1 MKNYEKLLDIVKSE
15 ADLEEYLASRQS
27 NSDTNGAD
35 ANGADANEASQPSYE
50 ELYHLSKIRQNL
62 LDWYEFDADAKLL
75 EIGAE
80 CGALTGLFAKKV
92 AQVVAFDEDED
103 KCIVNRARLS
113 GNEAVTVV
121 SSAEYVD
128 RPDLAA
134 SDAKSEDDAKI
145 DDAKGANSG
154 KSDKK
159 KKDAASKIKSAITKT
174 KKAISKKPEKY
185 DYVTI
190 VGKFTDE
197 KLDMAVDHL
206 ASKGKIIIAVDN
218 KFGLKNWTT
227 AARPNLATKD
237 EIVEKA
243 LEKKLKLTSTYY
255 PVPDFTFPLEVYS
268 EYNLPK
274 EGAIR
279 TAAPEFEQDKTLLMD
294 EPTAFSE
301 MIREGRFDEYA
312 NSYILIFEKKGGR
325 K

>member
-27 NSDTNGAD
+27 NSD
-35 ANGADANEASQPSYE
+35 ANGADANDASQPSYE

-62 LDWYEFDADAKLL
+62 LDWYEFDGDAKLL

-80 CGALTGLFAKKV
+80 CGALTGMFAKKV

-154 KSDKK
+154 KSDGK

-243 LEKKLKLTSTYY
+243 MEKKLKLTSTYY

>member
-27 NSDTNGAD
+27 NSD

-62 LDWYEFDADAKLL
+62 LDWYEFDGDAKLL

-80 CGALTGLFAKKV
+80 CGALTGMFAKKV

-113 GNEAVTVV
+113 GNDAVTVV

-145 DDAKGANSG
+145 DDAKAANSG
-154 KSDKK
+154 KSDGK

>member
-35 ANGADANEASQPSYE
+35 ANEASQPSYE

-62 LDWYEFDADAKLL
+62 LDWYEFDGDAKLL

-103 KCIVNRARLS
+103 KCAVNRARFS
-113 GNEAVTVV
+113 GNDAVTVV

-134 SDAKSEDDAKI
+134 SDAKSEDDAKGT
-145 DDAKGANSG
+145 KSSG
-154 KSDKK
+154 KSDGK

-190 VGKFTDE
+190 IGKFTDE
-197 KLDMAVDHL
+197 KLEMAVDHL

-237 EIVEKA
+237 EIVGKA

-279 TAAPEFEQDKTLLMD
+279 TASPEFEQDKTLLMD

>member
-35 ANGADANEASQPSYE
+35 ANEASQPSYE

-62 LDWYEFDADAKLL
+62 LDWYEFDGDAKLL

-103 KCIVNRARLS
+103 KCAVNRARFS
-113 GNEAVTVV
+113 GNDAVTVV

-134 SDAKSEDDAKI
+134 SDAKSEDDAKGT
-145 DDAKGANSG
+145 KSSG
-154 KSDKK
+154 KSDGK

-190 VGKFTDE
+190 IGKFTDE
-197 KLDMAVDHL
+197 KLEMAVDHL

-279 TAAPEFEQDKTLLMD
+279 TASPEFEQDKTLLMD

>member
-1 MKNYEKLLDIVKSE
+1 MTDKEFDHCMDQIGRGEKEGLRRIY
-15 ADLEEYLASRQS
+15 EEYGTFIYKTLLSTVKIPQDAEDLT
-27 NSDTNGAD
+27 SD
-35 ANGADANEASQPSYE
+35 
-50 ELYHLSKIRQNL
+50 
-62 LDWYEFDADAKLL
+62 
-75 EIGAE
+75 
-80 CGALTGLFAKKV
+80 LFL
-92 AQVVAFDEDED
+92 
-103 KCIVNRARLS
+103 RLW
-113 GNEAVTVV
+113 
-121 SSAEYVD
+121 
-128 RPDLAA
+128 
-134 SDAKSEDDAKI
+134 
-145 DDAKGANSG
+145 
-154 KSDKK
+154 
-159 KKDAASKIKSAITKT
+159 
-174 KKAISKKPEKY
+174 KKAEQYRRGAGHKAYLARIAHN
-185 DYVTI
+185 
-190 VGKFTDE
+190 
-197 KLDMAVDHL
+197 MAVDHL

>member
-35 ANGADANEASQPSYE
+35 ANEASQPSYE

-62 LDWYEFDADAKLL
+62 LDWYEFDGYAKLL

-80 CGALTGLFAKKV
+80 CGALTGLFSKKV
-92 AQVVAFDEDED
+92 SQVVAFDEDED
-103 KCIVNRARLS
+103 KCTVNRARFS
-113 GNEAVTVV
+113 GNDTVTVV

-134 SDAKSEDDAKI
+134 SDAKSEDDAKG
-145 DDAKGANSG
+145 AKSSG
-154 KSDKK
+154 KSDGK

-190 VGKFTDE
+190 IGKFTDE
-197 KLDMAVDHL
+197 KLEMAVDHL

>member
-35 ANGADANEASQPSYE
+35 ANEASQPSYE

-62 LDWYEFDADAKLL
+62 LDWYEFDGDAKLL

-80 CGALTGLFAKKV
+80 CGALTGLFSKKV
-92 AQVVAFDEDED
+92 SQVVAFDEDED
-103 KCIVNRARLS
+103 KCAVNRARFS
-113 GNEAVTVV
+113 GNDTVTVV

-134 SDAKSEDDAKI
+134 SDAKSEDDAKG
-145 DDAKGANSG
+145 AKSSG
-154 KSDKK
+154 KSDGK

-190 VGKFTDE
+190 IGKFTDE
-197 KLDMAVDHL
+197 KLEMAVDHL

>member
-27 NSDTNGAD
+27 NSD

-145 DDAKGANSG
+145 DDAKGTNSG
-154 KSDKK
+154 KSDGK

-174 KKAISKKPEKY
+174 KKVISKKPEKY

>member
-62 LDWYEFDADAKLL
+62 LDWYEFDGDAKLL

-113 GNEAVTVV
+113 GNDDVTVV

-128 RPDLAA
+128 RPDL
-134 SDAKSEDDAKI
+134 
-145 DDAKGANSG
+145 
-154 KSDKK
+154 
-159 KKDAASKIKSAITKT
+159 AASKIKSAITKT

>member
-35 ANGADANEASQPSYE
+35 ANEASQPSYE

-62 LDWYEFDADAKLL
+62 LDWYEFDGDAKLL

-80 CGALTGLFAKKV
+80 CGALTGLFSKKV

-103 KCIVNRARLS
+103 KCAVNRARFS
-113 GNEAVTVV
+113 GNDTVTVV

-134 SDAKSEDDAKI
+134 SDAKSEDDAKG
-145 DDAKGANSG
+145 AKSSG
-154 KSDKK
+154 KSDGK

-190 VGKFTDE
+190 IGKFTDE
-197 KLDMAVDHL
+197 KLEMAVDHL

-227 AARPNLATKD
+227 AVRPNLATKD

>member
-35 ANGADANEASQPSYE
+35 ANEASQPSYE

-62 LDWYEFDADAKLL
+62 LDWYEFDGGAKLL

-80 CGALTGLFAKKV
+80 CGALTGLFSKKV

-103 KCIVNRARLS
+103 KCAVNRARFS
-113 GNEAVTVV
+113 GNDTVTVV

-134 SDAKSEDDAKI
+134 SDAKSEDDAKG
-145 DDAKGANSG
+145 AKSSG
-154 KSDKK
+154 KSDGK

-190 VGKFTDE
+190 IGKFTDE
-197 KLDMAVDHL
+197 KFDMAVDHL

>member
-15 ADLEEYLASRQS
+15 ADLEAYLASRQS
-27 NSDTNGAD
+27 NSDT
-35 ANGADANEASQPSYE
+35 NGADANEASQPSYE

-62 LDWYEFDADAKLL
+62 LDWYEFDGDAKLL

-80 CGALTGLFAKKV
+80 CGALTGLFSKKV

-103 KCIVNRARLS
+103 KCTVNRARFS
-113 GNEAVTVV
+113 GNDAVTVV

-134 SDAKSEDDAKI
+134 SDAKSEDDAKGT
-145 DDAKGANSG
+145 KSSG
-154 KSDKK
+154 KSDGK

-190 VGKFTDE
+190 IGKFTDE

>member
-15 ADLEEYLASRQS
+15 ADLEAYLASRQS
-27 NSDTNGAD
+27 NSDT
-35 ANGADANEASQPSYE
+35 NGADANEASQPSYE

-62 LDWYEFDADAKLL
+62 LDWYEFDGDAKLL

-80 CGALTGLFAKKV
+80 CGALTGLFSKKV
-92 AQVVAFDEDED
+92 SQVVAFDEDED
-103 KCIVNRARLS
+103 KCAVNRARFS
-113 GNEAVTVV
+113 GNDTVTVV

-134 SDAKSEDDAKI
+134 SDAKSEE
-145 DDAKGANSG
+145 DAKGAKPSG
-154 KSDKK
+154 KSDGK

-190 VGKFTDE
+190 IGKFTDE

>member
-35 ANGADANEASQPSYE
+35 ANEASQPSYE

-62 LDWYEFDADAKLL
+62 LDWYEFDGDAKLL

-80 CGALTGLFAKKV
+80 CGALTGLFSKKV

-103 KCIVNRARLS
+103 KCAVNRARFS
-113 GNEAVTVV
+113 GNDTVTVV

-134 SDAKSEDDAKI
+134 SDAKSEDDAKG
-145 DDAKGANSG
+145 AKSSG
-154 KSDKK
+154 KSDGK

-190 VGKFTDE
+190 IGKFTDE

>member
-35 ANGADANEASQPSYE
+35 ANEASQPSYE

-62 LDWYEFDADAKLL
+62 LDWYEFDGDAKLL

-134 SDAKSEDDAKI
+134 SDA
-145 DDAKGANSG
+145 
-154 KSDKK
+154 
-159 KKDAASKIKSAITKT
+159 KSAITKT

-279 TAAPEFEQDKTLLMD
+279 TASPEFEQDKTLLMD